1 MPINRLGPRRLDDR
15 DRDRERAGGRRAAA
29 PPPRPKDNTALY
41 TGLGVGGG
49 ILVLALAFAMSS
61 GSEPAKV
68 DRSADKVLKEEMEVA
83 QKFAQQGKLADAL
96 HHMEGTLNNPTLKKS
111 TLYPKAM
118 AQAEQYRQQVAFER
132 EAVLAIDDFD
142 KRLIAAKADK
152 TAMKNADAFYR
163 ECETLLSKYRTTA
176 KAKILDGW
184 RQDLE
189 RWRGTMAQDDWQKE
203 YNYTKDRIKTQQ
215 LDQENYS
222 RAIKEWSQFSMRFSS
237 HELKSRVDSEIVVI
251 NKQAVTAA
259 TKLVETAGTGAKAKA
274 ILEEALERFNGTE
287 GQKVITQRIKALN

>member
-1 MPINRLGPRRLDDR
+1 MPIDRLRPRRLDDR
-15 DRDRERAGGRRAAA
+15 DRDRAGGRRAAQ

-49 ILVLALAFAMSS
+49 ILILALAFAMSS

-68 DRSADKVLKEEMEVA
+68 DHSADKILKEEMEVA
-83 QKFAQQGKLADAL
+83 QKLAQQGKLADAL
-96 HHMEGTLNNPTLKKS
+96 HQMEGTLNNPTLKKS
-111 TLYPKAM
+111 ALYPKAL

-132 EAVLAIDDFD
+132 EAVEAIENFD

-163 ECETLLSKYRTTA
+163 ECETLISKYRMTA
-176 KAKILDGW
+176 KAKILEGW

-203 YNYTKDRIKTQQ
+203 FPYTRDRIKT
-215 LDQENYS
+215 LVDGEMFGP
-222 RAIKEWSQFSMRFSS
+222 AVKEWRQFSERFSS
-237 HELKSRVDSEIVVI
+237 PELKSKVESEVVMINKTAAAAAQKLVDS
-251 NKQAVTAA
+251 
-259 TKLVETAGTGAKAKA
+259 AGTGAKAKA
-274 ILEEALERFNGTE
+274 MLEEAQDRFNGTD
-287 GQKVITQRIKALN
+287 GQKIIVQRIKALN